1 MKSTEFEKEINKAIK
16 KVEKAFQY
24 FKMNFGEFMARITP
38 TWKMRKLYL
47 WWFHK
52 VRENAFRR
60 INKINGLLFEED
72 ATTYYCDCC
81 GKVVFKGSL
90 KYGIV
95 LNCPNCGHQYCVVP
109 EFPHKFK
116 RMEMA
121 RITSSKIDK
130 VDENSE
136 LLWK

>member
-24 FKMNFGEFMARITP
+24 LKMNFGEFMARITP
-38 TWKMRKLYL
+38 TRK
-47 WWFHK
+47 
-52 VRENAFRR
+52 AFRR

-95 LNCPNCGHQYCVVP
+95 LNCPNCGHQYYVVP